1 MEEKDKDTTKN
12 VLQRGYKF
20 WFSKSKLDK
29 RNMSKEDFENE
40 LIDLKA
46 FSSVEEFWGLYLH
59 MKKPSQFDT
68 GAKFFL
74 FQEGIRPLW
83 EDEKNKNGGRFYI
96 RVKKD
101 KADKIWEDLIL
112 GYIGEAF
119 EFNHEICGLQ
129 LASRPE
135 DVIVISIWTQPIKH
149 FVKDEFCKWL
159 RDWLN
164 IPMRVR
170 IEYQDHPNKN
180 DGYKK
185 NWGGNRR
192 YNKY

>member
-1 MEEKDKDTTKN
+1 MVTSTP
-12 VLQRGYKF
+12 LQRGYKY
-20 WFSKSKLDK
+20 WFSKTKQDK
-29 RNMSKEDFENE
+29 KNMSKEDFESE
-40 LIDLKA
+40 LVDLKA
-46 FSSVEEFWGLYLH
+46 FKTVEEFWGLYRH
-59 MKKPSQFDT
+59 MRKPSQFET

-74 FQEGIRPLW
+74 FQEDIRPLW

-101 KADKIWEDLIL
+101 KANKIWEELAL
-112 GYIGEAF
+112 GYVSESF
-119 EFNHEICGLQ
+119 EFNHDICGLQ

-135 DVIVISIWTQPIKH
+135 DVIVISIWTQPIKN

-159 RDWLN
+159 RDCLS
-164 IPMRVR
+164 IPSRVR

-185 NWGGNRR
+185 SWQQQQNGPRK
-192 YNKY
+192 YNSKY